1 MTIPN
6 FSGDE
11 DKDEISPGEWLR
23 MIRKNYKAPSS
34 TGIYLNGEA
43 GNWWY
48 SLDKGI
54 GRSAT
59 WEVFE

>member
-23 MIRKNYKAPSS
+23 MIRKNHKTPSLV
-34 TGIYLNGEA
+34 GIYLNGEA

-48 SLDKGI
+48 SLDEGT
-54 GRSAT
+54 R
-59 WEVFE
+59 